1 MIKKMKFTLAPFLL
15 LLTLGA
21 CSDNEEAAPKEE
33 TAPEATEQQEAG
45 PTEEQESGSAQQ
57 PASELELP
65 ANDKVVAVVNGEDVK
80 GQVYSSVARQLES
93 SLAAQGQKASDPKNA
108 EQVKS
113 QAITVIVGNKLLI
126 QDAIEKGHKADET
139 VLKERL
145 EEMKGQFE
153 SEDAMNETLKATGYT
168 MEDLENQL
176 REQLVYESYIAEEI
190 EGGKVTDKE
199 VQEAYDG
206 FVETSE
212 QEAPAFEEMEP
223 TIRQS
228 LEQQKIQDAVFK
240 RIEELK
246 KDADIEVKI

>member
-21 CSDNEEAAPKEE
+21 CSDKEEAAPKEE
-33 TAPEATEQQEAG
+33 TAPETAEQQETVA
-45 PTEEQESGSAQQ
+45 EQ
-57 PASELELP
+57 PASELKLP
-65 ANDKVVAVVNGEDVK
+65 ANDEVAVVVNGEEVK
-80 GQVYSSVARQLES
+80 GNIYSSVARQLES
-93 SLAAQGQKASDPKNA
+93 SLATQGKDTSSAETA

-113 QAITVIVGNKLLI
+113 QTITVIVGNKLII
-126 QDAIEKGHKADET
+126 QDAEKKGHKADET

-153 SEDAMNETLKATGYT
+153 NEDAMNETLKSTGYT

-176 REQLVYESYIAEEI
+176 REQLIYESYVAEEI

-206 FVETSE
+206 FVESSE

-228 LEQQKIQDAVFK
+228 LEQQKVQDAVFA

-246 KDADIEVKI
+246 KDAEIEVKI

>member
-33 TAPEATEQQEAG
+33 TAVETTEQQEAA
-45 PTEEQESGSAQQ
+45 TEQ
-57 PASELELP
+57 PASSMELP
-65 ANDKVVAVVNGEDVK
+65 ANDEVAVIVNGEEIK
-80 GQVYSSVARQLES
+80 GNVYSSVARQLES
-93 SLAAQGQKASDPKNA
+93 SLATQGQDTSSAETA

-113 QAITVIVGNKLLI
+113 QAVTVIVGNKLII
-126 QDAIEKGHKADET
+126 QDAEKKGHKADET

-153 SEDAMNETLKATGYT
+153 NEEAMNETLKSTGYT
-168 MEDLENQL
+168 MEELEEQL
-176 REQLVYESYIAEEI
+176 REQLVYESYVAEEI

-206 FVETSE
+206 FVESSE

-228 LEQQKIQDAVFK
+228 LEQQKTQDAVFE

-246 KDADIEVKI
+246 KDAKIEVKV